1 MHLRKRNKR
10 TGGAHAGL
18 LRFAGLFL
26 VFFIL
31 IALIWPFVTPVYN
44 TLIVGI
50 AQPVF
55 SLVERPDVTVVK
67 AEGTSIFI
75 YRDEPGMREPAPFSD
90 YSRYV
95 YFGLVPLLALFL
107 ATPNLRRWKR
117 VQLTLMGFAL
127 LAFFHVIY
135 LVGSVE
141 LTYVFVGCSAVGAV
155 AYRLLDWTKVLL
167 RILWEVSPVIIWTL
181 LTLKYWAR
189 LFLEAKGAAGPSYF
203 PGKIKGMEH
212 TI

>member
-1 MHLRKRNKR
+1 MHLRKHNKR
-10 TGGAHAGL
+10 AGAHAGL
-18 LRFAGLFL
+18 FRFAGLFL

-50 AQPVF
+50 ARPVF
-55 SLVERPDVTVVK
+55 SLVERSDVTVVQ
-67 AEGTSIFI
+67 AQGASIFI

-107 ATPNLRRWKR
+107 ATPNLRWWKR
-117 VQLTLMGFAL
+117 AQLTLMGFAL

-155 AYRLLDWTKVLL
+155 AYRFLDWAQVLL

-181 LTLKYWAR
+181 LTFKYWGRR
-189 LFLEAKGAAGPSYF
+189 LLEAKKAAGPSYF
-203 PGKIKGMEH
+203 PCKIKDMEH
-212 TI
+212 TV